1 MKFQT
6 GRIRANSYKQIDFLV
21 NNCSDIKVKKSH
33 RHKAAG
39 WTPGD
44 FESCAK
50 SKLADFLASKDKSLR
65 IDVIAN
71 ACGEVIEFK
80 AYRTHWAD
88 QFHGTFGA

>member
-6 GRIRANSYKQIDFLV
+6 GRVRANATKQIDFLV
-21 NNCSDIKVKKSH
+21 HNAVDIKVKKSH
-33 RHKAAG
+33 RHKKAG

-50 SKLADFLASKDKSLR
+50 SELMEFLALKDKSLR

-71 ACGEVIEFK
+71 ACGEVVEFK
-80 AYRTHWAD
+80 AYRTHWAS
-88 QFHGTFGA
+88 QFHGIFGG